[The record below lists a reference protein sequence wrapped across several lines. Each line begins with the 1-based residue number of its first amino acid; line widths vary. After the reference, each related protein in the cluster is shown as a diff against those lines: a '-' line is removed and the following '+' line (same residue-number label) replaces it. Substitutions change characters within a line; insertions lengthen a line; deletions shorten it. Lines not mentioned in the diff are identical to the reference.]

1 MTEQSRF
8 WDTGSYTDEN
18 FSEVLN
24 RLFGDGVLSGVT
36 NELAV
41 TASDPAAMS
50 VVVAT
55 GESWVHG
62 TWYSN
67 DAAKTLTVTAADP
80 SNPRIDLV
88 ILRRTASSNTCVL
101 AVLAGTP
108 AGSPSAPSLT
118 QTAATWEYTLAQIA
132 VGTGVTSIVGGNI
145 ADKRPIKANG
155 TPKNG
160 IIFTTDSVAPAGW
173 TEYTA
178 ARGRYIV
185 GVPSAGTIGSTGT
198 VGTAMTDKQDVT
210 HTHTGPSHVHAQNMS
225 GVGTVAAGAAGTVVV
240 ATVNTGAQMF
250 QAAVGSDSGYVNT
263 GVVAGGTAA
272 TGTAVTGI
280 SGNVIAPFIQLLTL
294 QKS

>member
-1 MTEQSRF
+1 MTESSRF

-18 FSEVLN
+18 FAECMN

-41 TASDPAAMS
+41 TASNPAGMS

-55 GESWVHG
+55 GEAWNHG
-62 TWYSN
+62 SWYSN
-67 DAAKTLTVTAADP
+67 DAAKSLTVTAADP

-132 VGTGVTSIVGGNI
+132 VGTGVTSIVVGNI
-145 ADKRPIKANG
+145 TDKRPIKANG
-155 TPKNG
+155 TPKNL
-160 IIFTTDSVAPAGW
+160 IAFTTDSVAPTGW
-173 TEYTA
+173 AEYTA

-185 GVPSAGTIGSTGT
+185 GVPSAGTIAGTIGS
-198 VGTAMTDKQDVT
+198 AMTNLQDLT
-210 HTHTGPSHVHAQNMS
+210 HTHTSASHTHTGPSHSHSITNPNADYAH
-225 GVGTVAAGAAGTVVV
+225 GGATVADGPAAS
-240 ATVNTGAQMF
+240 TGAD
-250 QAAVGSDSGYVNT
+250 GT
-263 GVVAGGTAA
+263 GATGATTPGTG
-272 TGTAVTGI
+272 GTAVT
-280 SGNVIAPFIQLLTL
+280 STIAPHIQLFTL